1 MVRSLLGVR
10 RGKQFD
16 ASILIIDTMG
26 TLLEFC
32 ACVPRSP
39 YHPEIGMLD
48 VHAKQRNL
56 TVNGVTIN
64 VPSITNAVTSIVS
77 AAQRGENFSV
87 CTLNLDHVV
96 KLQQRPDFRAAY
108 HRAKFVT
115 ADGFPI
121 VMLSRLLGTRI
132 ERTTGADLVEP
143 LCREAGKKGLPIF
156 LLGSDDHTLATT
168 AQRLAKRFKGLTVAG
183 YYAPG
188 SNFDPGSREADI
200 AIGNIRASGARL
212 CFIALGAPRQELFAA
227 RCLDELDGT
236 GMLCIGAAL
245 DFIAGTQERAPSVA
259 QKYGLEWAW
268 RMLREPRRLGPRYA
282 RCAAVVPGLVA
293 RTIPQIVNARM
304 RKAA

>member
-1 MVRSLLGVR
+1 MVRSPLDVR

-16 ASILIIDTMG
+16 TSTLIIDTMG

-39 YHPEIGMLD
+39 CHPEIGMLN
-48 VHAKQRNL
+48 VHTKQPNL

-64 VPSITNAVTSIVS
+64 VPSITNAVASIVS

-121 VMLSRLLGTRI
+121 VILSRLLGTRI

-143 LCREAGKKGLPIF
+143 LCREAGKNRLPIF
-156 LLGSDDHTLATT
+156 LLGSDDHTLGQTLQGAEGR
-168 AQRLAKRFKGLTVAG
+168 RLLCARLQFRSLFQGRGHRDRQHPRFRRKIVLHR
-183 YYAPG
+183 PRR
-188 SNFDPGSREADI
+188 S
-200 AIGNIRASGARL
+200 ASGTFRS
-212 CFIALGAPRQELFAA
+212 ALP
-227 RCLDELDGT
+227 
-236 GMLCIGAAL
+236 
-245 DFIAGTQERAPSVA
+245 
-259 QKYGLEWAW
+259 
-268 RMLREPRRLGPRYA
+268 
-282 RCAAVVPGLVA
+282 
-293 RTIPQIVNARM
+293 
-304 RKAA
+304 